1 MNSFNKTE
9 AAKFP
14 LQDALPKDFPFLR
27 LNTNYHTCTCTIKEQ
42 TIIQIIIFHTN
53 SARMAS
59 KMFIVENGSRYY
71 RGNGFSLPQNSHV
84 YLCESIY
91 MPVVDRNMLYLF
103 LFIDTQARC
112 DSQIKEKLL
121 FAMQTTYPN
130 TR

>member
-59 KMFIVENGSRYY
+59 KMFIVGNGSRYY
-71 RGNGFSLPQNSHV
+71 RCNGFSLPQNSHV
-84 YLCESIY
+84 IFVNQY
-91 MPVVDRNMLYLF
+91 MCLW
-103 LFIDTQARC
+103 
-112 DSQIKEKLL
+112 
-121 FAMQTTYPN
+121 
-130 TR
+130 